1 VGSQFP
7 YHSLNGIT
15 VPLAVLAV
23 IGSRRLRVS
32 RRLAA
37 AAVAAAIVPAA
48 ILELTTWRDSVHSHT
63 APYWFTDG
71 EHAALRYLEHA
82 SAPGG
87 VLARYYLGMAVP
99 AFTGRRTWV
108 GDIFWTP
115 DFARREARA
124 EQLLQGRMSP
134 AEARTFV
141 RSIGARF
148 VLADCRASA
157 ELAHLLRAV
166 LASSWRFGCAA
177 VYELRL

>member
-1 VGSQFP
+1 
-7 YHSLNGIT
+7 
-15 VPLAVLAV
+15 VPVA
-23 IGSRRLRVS
+23 RW
-32 RRLAA
+32 LAA
-37 AAVAAAIVPAA
+37 AAIGAAIVPAA
-48 ILELTTWRDSVHSHT
+48 VLELTTWRESVRSHT

-71 EHAALRYLEHA
+71 ERAALRYLEHA

-108 GDIFWTP
+108 GDVFWTP

-141 RSIGARF
+141 QSIGARF
-148 VLADCRASA
+148 VLADCRASGA
-157 ELAHLLRAV
+157 VPHLLQAV
-166 LASSWRFGCAA
+166 LASSRRFSCAA
-177 VYELRL
+177 VYELRV